1 METHPHFLWTD
12 LFRKKKAGRSEL
24 TDILRENVLFQS
36 LTKRELRY
44 LSSFVYER
52 VYQPDEPIFA
62 QNDRGLGMYLI
73 VKGRVAIRTQGPT
86 PGLNETLVTLLN
98 EGSFFGELALVDP
111 SHLRSANATSIDR
124 SVLIGFFK
132 PDLLEI
138 LERKPE
144 MGVKLML
151 SLSAVLGRRLVE
163 TTERMSLLTRQRSLA
178 KVHEDIV

>member
-24 TDILRENVLFQS
+24 TEILRENVLFQT

-52 VYQPDEPIFA
+52 VYQPEESIFA

-73 VKGRVAIRTQGPT
+73 VKGRVAIRTQAT
-86 PGLNETLVTLLN
+86 PGMNETLVTLLN

-111 SHLRSANATSIDR
+111 AHLRSAYATAMER

-151 SLSAVLGRRLVE
+151 NLSAVLGRRLVE
-163 TTERMSLLTRQRSLA
+163 TTERMSLLSRQRSLA
-178 KVHEDIV
+178 KVHEDIA